1 MVTLLT
7 RRKTVSALEDI
18 LKNAKEKIVLVSPYV
33 NLSEDNADRLRA
45 ADGRGVPIT
54 LVCRKDNLK
63 ENEKRVLQKL
73 KHIQVYNRDN
83 LHTKCYYNEQEL
95 IITSM
100 NLYEFSEQN
109 NVEMGVLFT
118 SDETIYREARQEIE
132 DLLLQDE
139 HRVSWRREKLGAF
152 ARSAGKAISSG
163 ARAVAS
169 RAADALT
176 EKGHCIRCGTRI
188 PFNPAQPLC
197 KEDYAE
203 WAKHGNNDYTEEYCH
218 RCGEKNKTSK
228 ARPQCRACY
237 QKYKTRQITR
247 KP

>member
-1 MVTLLT
+1 MITLLT

-18 LKNAKEKIVLVSPYV
+18 LKNAKEKIVLVSPYI
-33 NLSEDNADRLRA
+33 NLSEDNANRLRA
-45 ADGRGVPIT
+45 ADDRGVPIT

-118 SDETIYREARQEIE
+118 KDEPIYREARQEIE

-139 HRVSWRREKLGAF
+139 HKVSWRREKLGAF

-163 ARAVAS
+163 ARAVAN

-176 EKGHCIRCGTRI
+176 EKGHCIRCGTHI
-188 PFNPAQPLC
+188 PLNPDQPLC
-197 KEDYAE
+197 KEHYAE
-203 WAKHGNNDYTEEYCH
+203 WARWKKNDYAEKYCH

-228 ARPQCRACY
+228 ARPLCTTCY
-237 QKYKTRQITR
+237 KKNRTR
-247 KP
+247 